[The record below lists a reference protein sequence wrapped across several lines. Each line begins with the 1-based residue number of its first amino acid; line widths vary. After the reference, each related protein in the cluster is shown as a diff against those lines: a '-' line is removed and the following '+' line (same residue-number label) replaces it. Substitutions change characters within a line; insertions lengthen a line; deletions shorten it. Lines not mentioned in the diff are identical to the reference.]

1 MTLGIVTDS
10 TAYLAQD
17 FIDRNNIKV
26 IPVQVIVDGKAHSD
40 ITEISVSQLVAAL
53 RQNKS
58 VTTARPSVQ
67 NFSQAFQDL
76 IDSGASEIL
85 SIHISSK
92 LSGTFESAVMASQQF
107 KIPIAVIDSKGVAG
121 FLAQGVRQ
129 AVQLRESGYSV
140 ERIEIELQAALE
152 KRKMYFYV
160 DTLEFLQKGGR
171 VSSLRS
177 KVGQLFTVKPILR
190 LENGQVELHE
200 LVRTEAKA
208 INRLVELAMDTNLT
222 GSFLVNH
229 VCAEVRA
236 KQIVN
241 ELNAKSAITSI
252 PVSEVGA
259 VVAAHVGP
267 GAVAIVI
274 N

>member
-26 IPVQVIVDGKAHSD
+26 IPVQVIVDGKAYSD
-40 ITEISVSQLVAAL
+40 ITEISIAQLVAAL

-121 FLAQGVRQ
+121 FLAQGVKQ

-140 ERIEIELQAALE
+140 ERIEIELQPAIE

-208 INRLVELAMDTNLT
+208 INRLVELAMDSNLT

-236 KQIVN
+236 KQIAN
-241 ELNAKSAITSI
+241 ELKAKSAMTSI